1 MPTRTGHATAVE
13 LVDGLRRGELSSRE
27 LTEQTLERLAR
38 AGERLNA
45 VVYLAEEEALAAART
60 ADAARAAGE
69 TLPLAGLP
77 VTVKDSIAVAGM
89 PWESGSFAR
98 AGTVADTDATI
109 VSRLRAAGGVIVAK
123 TAVPEYTWSYE
134 TESARQGRTANPY
147 ARERTCGGSS
157 GGEAALLAVDAS
169 PVGLGTDGLGSI
181 RVPSHFCG
189 VYGLRPTAGLLPET
203 GVWPTTRDTGMLDMS
218 TPGPLARSAADLALL
233 LPLLAGADGVDP
245 FAHSTP
251 VGEATAVGFAGRH
264 VGFYVDDGVGGATPA
279 TRDAVRRAAAALAD
293 AGAEVVE
300 AQPPP
305 LEDVTDLAFRMM
317 AADGGAQARADLAAA
332 GGRHVEQ
339 VSWLL
344 ENLAPYAVSADG
356 FFALVRRWR
365 AMRSAVRGFVAD
377 HDLVV
382 CPVVAGPAPLHGRRP
397 GDDGELEDY
406 HAFSYVQTYS
416 VAGLPV
422 AVAPAGAENGLPI
435 GVQLVAPLGRDDV
448 ALAAAGVLEAALAEA
463 LPTPPPL

>member
-1 MPTRTGHATAVE
+1 MPTRTGEETAVE
-13 LVDGLRRGELSSRE
+13 LVEELRRGRVGSRE
-27 LTEQTLERLAR
+27 LTERALARLAR
-38 AGERLNA
+38 ANGRLNA
-45 VVYLAEEEALAAART
+45 VVYLAEQEALTAADA

-69 TLPLAGLP
+69 LLPLAGLP

-98 AGTVADTDATI
+98 AGTVADRDATLAA
-109 VSRLRAAGGVIVAK
+109 RLRAAGAVVVAK

-134 TESARQGRTANPY
+134 TESARQGRTVNPY
-147 ARERTCGGSS
+147 DPERTCGGSS
-157 GGEAALLAVDAS
+157 GGEAAVLAVDAS
-169 PVGLGTDGLGSI
+169 PVGLGTDGLGSV

-189 VYGLRPTAGLLPET
+189 VFGLRPTAGLLPET

-251 VGEATAVGFAGRH
+251 VRDAASVGFAGRR
-264 VGFYVDDGVGGATPA
+264 V
-279 TRDAVRRAAAALAD
+279 
-293 AGAEVVE
+293 AGAVVVE

-305 LEDVTDLAFRMM
+305 LDEVTDLAFRMM
-317 AADGGAQARADLAAA
+317 AADGGAQARLDLGAAE
-332 GGRHVEQ
+332 GRHVEQ
-339 VSWLL
+339 VTWLL
-344 ENLAPYAVSADG
+344 ENLASYAASADE

-365 AMRSAVRGFVAD
+365 DLRGAVRGFVAE

-397 GDDGELEDY
+397 GDDGDLEDY
-406 HAFSYVQTYS
+406 TAFSYVQTYS
-416 VAGLPV
+416 IAGLPV
-422 AVAPAGAENGLPI
+422 AVAPAGGENGLPI
-435 GVQLVAPLGRDDV
+435 GVQLVAPYGRDDV
-448 ALAAAGVLEAALAEA
+448 ALAAAAVIEAVLAEA
-463 LPTPPPL
+463 LPAPPAL